1 MELSVVIPCFNEE
14 ESLNEAY
21 RRIKAACENVHV
33 RDYEIIFVNDG
44 STDGTLSI
52 MRSLCET
59 DPSVVAVDLSRNFG
73 HEAASTAGLTHS
85 RGDYIFILDADL
97 QDPPELLGPM
107 MERAR
112 AGAEVV
118 YGQRARRAGEPKIK
132 LLLSSSFYHLLSWL
146 SDVPIPRDTGDFR
159 LISRRVA
166 DHFLAMP
173 EQQRFVRGMISWIGF
188 KQEPVLYNRDARFAG
203 VTKYNFL
210 KLVKLAFD
218 AISGFSIRP
227 LRISLLFAMFGAA
240 LAILLGLYA
249 FISYFFYQ
257 TISGW
262 TSLATIITFF
272 SSLQLICIGV
282 VGEYIGRIYIQV
294 KDRPVFIVR
303 DIYRRSERVD

>member
-1 MELSVVIPCFNEE
+1 
-14 ESLNEAY
+14 
-21 RRIKAACENVHV
+21 
-33 RDYEIIFVNDG
+33 
-44 STDGTLSI
+44 
-52 MRSLCET
+52 
-59 DPSVVAVDLSRNFG
+59 
-73 HEAASTAGLTHS
+73 
-85 RGDYIFILDADL
+85 
-97 QDPPELLGPM
+97 
-107 MERAR
+107 
-112 AGAEVV
+112 
-118 YGQRARRAGEPKIK
+118 
-132 LLLSSSFYHLLSWL
+132 
-146 SDVPIPRDTGDFR
+146 DTGDFR

-188 KQEPVLYNRDARFAG
+188 KQEPILYNRDARFAG

-240 LAILLGLYA
+240 LAIMLGLYA

-303 DIYRRSERVD
+303 DIYGRSGQAD